1 MHSAQRQAVQDA
13 DGSIKQ
19 AVAAAYRGHL
29 PERYRR
35 SPDAWRATFDDALA
49 RVLAPGQRI
58 LDVGSGR
65 LPTILPEDRLPGCHY
80 VGLDISRE
88 ELETAPPG
96 SYDEVVVADVGT
108 RVAALQGRFDLVVSF
123 QVLEH
128 VKPLD
133 AAFDNLRSYLDTD
146 GQLVAQFSGKF
157 SLFALANQAVPHRAS
172 RWLLR
177 RVLDRAEGTTFPAPY
192 HLCYQSALERL
203 LRPWTRAD
211 IEPCWYGEG
220 YFNFWAPL
228 RAGYVGFEEW
238 ARRRG
243 HENLAPYY
251 VVHAV
256 R

>member
-1 MHSAQRQAVQDA
+1 MKDA
-13 DGSIKQ
+13 DGTIKD
-19 AVAAAYRGHL
+19 AVAAAYRGEL

-35 SPDAWRATFDDALA
+35 SPDAWRSTFDEALA
-49 RVLAPGQRI
+49 RVVAPGQRI

-65 LPTILPEDRLPGCHY
+65 LPTIAPEDRLPGCHY
-80 VGLDISRE
+80 VGLDISLE

-96 SYDEVVVADVGT
+96 SYDEVVVGDVGQ
-108 RVAALQGRFDLVVSF
+108 RVASLEGRFDLVVSF
-123 QVLEH
+123 QVFEH

-133 AAFDNLRSYLDTD
+133 AAFGNLRSYLDTD

-177 RVLDRAEGTTFPAPY
+177 RVLNRAEGTTFPAPY
-192 HLCYQSALERL
+192 HLCYQRALDRIL
-203 LRPWTRAD
+203 QPWSRYE
-211 IEPCWYGEG
+211 IRSGWYGEG
-220 YFNFWAPL
+220 YFDFWAPL
-228 RAGYVGFEEW
+228 RAAYVGFEEW
-238 ARRRG
+238 ARRND
-243 HENLAPYY
+243 HVNLAPYY